1 MTTEGSSIHV
11 TVYVWGDALAPAEIS
26 SILGVHPSLARRK
39 GETRL
44 IRTKQ
49 TITCQTGVWALDIK
63 VNSTELS
70 AHIAEVESLI
80 GNRACRLPE
89 AFGVEGAYL
98 DIYVAL
104 TLMESNGG
112 KFSLRLAEEDVHALH
127 RIGLPLELSID
138 IVSDRD
144 T

>member
-26 SILGVHPSLARRK
+26 SILGVDPSLARRK

-49 TITCQTGVWALDIK
+49 TITSQTGVWALDIK

-80 GNRACRLPE
+80 GNRARRLHE
-89 AFGVEGAYL
+89 AVGVEGAYL

-104 TLMESNGG
+104 TLMESSGG
-112 KFSLRLAEEDVHALH
+112 KFSLRLVEEDVHTLH

-138 IVSDRD
+138 IVSDSG